1 VKFTSSAIAWVFA
14 ICCGVQTCF
23 IEGARAQNVCRV
35 EQRSGAGIQAAIDAC
50 YAKGGGVALV
60 PAGLLVSGPIWL
72 KDNVELRLEPGALI
86 QMSRKTEDWPKGVQ
100 ALVNARDVKHIAVT
114 GQGTFDGNATWTYED
129 IKRPDV
135 DIADEQAN
143 AARAGVEMKR
153 YYRSGEVQKYLF
165 VLHGSQDIRLEG
177 ITIKNAPLW
186 NVKLRDC
193 DRVWIRGVY
202 VFSDLE
208 KGVNSDGI
216 DIVSSSNV
224 TISDSTIVT
233 GDDAICLKTG
243 DMREVGVVRPT
254 ENVLVTNCILS
265 SSSTPMMIGTETHA
279 DIRHVLFSNIVV
291 RDSNKVLGINVQD
304 GAVVSDVR
312 FSNVTFETNRRHW
325 NWWGNAEVMK
335 IVLRKRTPESRLG
348 KIEHIVVDGLQGTA
362 RGTSVIAGHV
372 ERPLNDIKVSNL
384 RVRMLAEN
392 KPDKRA
398 THGFVFQDVKDLT
411 LQDVQLEWDTEL
423 PEPMW
428 QSSLM
433 LKNIDGLDL
442 RGWKG
447 KAAKKGVP
455 AIVKKNVR

>member
-1 VKFTSSAIAWVFA
+1 MKFTGSAIAWVFA
-14 ICCGVQTCF
+14 IVCGVQVSF
-23 IEGARAQNVCRV
+23 LKNANAQNVCRV
-35 EQRSGAGIQAAIDAC
+35 EQRNAASIQAAIDAC
-50 YAKGGGVALV
+50 SAKGGGVALV
-60 PAGLLVSGPIWL
+60 APGTIISGPIWL
-72 KDNVELRLEPGALI
+72 KNNVELRLEPGAVV
-86 QMSRKTEDWPKGVQ
+86 QMSRNPKDWPKGEQ
-100 ALVNARDVKHIAVT
+100 ALVNARDAKNISVT
-114 GQGTFDGNATWTYED
+114 GQGTFDGAATWTYED
-129 IKRPDV
+129 IKRPDI
-135 DIADEQAN
+135 DIAEEQAN
-143 AARAGVEMKR
+143 AARSGVEMKR
-153 YYRSGEVQKYLF
+153 YYRSGDVQKYLF
-165 VLHGSQDIRLEG
+165 VLEGSQDIRLEG

-193 DRVWIRGVY
+193 NRVWIRGVY

-224 TISDSTIVT
+224 TISDSTIIT

-243 DMREVGVVRPT
+243 DMREVGIVRPT

-304 GAVVSDVR
+304 GGTVSDVR
-312 FSNVTFETNRRHW
+312 FTNVTFETNRRHW

-335 IVLRKRTPESRLG
+335 IVLRKRTPDSRLG

-362 RGTSVIAGHV
+362 RGTSVIAGHL

-384 RVRMLAEN
+384 HVRMMAEN
-392 KPDKRA
+392 KADKRA
-398 THGFVFQDVKDLT
+398 THGFVFQDVKDLV
-411 LQDVQLEWDTEL
+411 LQDIQLQWDTES
-423 PEPMW
+423 PEPKW
-428 QSSLM
+428 ESSLV

-455 AIVKKNVR
+455 AIVKQHVR